1 MSDVRN
7 HHGIAISFIAVSSIL
22 GALNGTQLQEFLDW
36 ACVMRGECYGR
47 EDWVY
52 FASLIPIQ
60 IQTMVL
66 VGGWLIFFSLL
77 SFFLF
82 PLKLLQAIS
91 LLQTVTMPQ
100 VKRTAITTGLL
111 GLILTLVMSSLGFYV
126 AVAW

>member
-1 MSDVRN
+1 MDKTKS
-7 HHGIAISFIAVSSIL
+7 HHGIAVSVIAISSIL
-22 GALNGTQLQEFLDW
+22 GALNGTQLHEYLEW

-60 IQTMVL
+60 IHTMVL
-66 VGGWLIFFSLL
+66 VGVWLVFFSLL
-77 SFFLF
+77 SFLVF

-91 LLQTVTMPQ
+91 LLQTVTLSQ
-100 VKRTAITTGLL
+100 VRRTCITTGLL
-111 GLILTLVMSSLGFYV
+111 GLILILVMSSLGIYV